1 MCCFPSLPAPT
12 AYSQLPLV
20 VSPEKRV
27 MCSSHSKITAPSVH
41 QDIELEKEET
51 RKVCD
56 CSRTQAALCTKVRG
70 TAGK

>member
-1 MCCFPSLPAPT
+1 M
-12 AYSQLPLV
+12 
-20 VSPEKRV
+20 R
-27 MCSSHSKITAPSVH
+27 CSSHSKITAPSVH